1 MKKFKYAFL
10 ISVTTI
16 SFICAII
23 SCYGAF
29 SLDKNVEIRLVQYF
43 AAIGALNEASLK
55 YIQQILPNYT
65 TVFAIIFALMLVA
78 FLFSIIVLIL
88 SLKKERPVQ
97 EWLNAHRAT
106 KEQKAKERKAER
118 ISELE
123 KELNELKKGG
133 E

>member
-1 MKKFKYAFL
+1 MKKLKYTFL
-10 ISVTTI
+10 ISITTI

-29 SLDKNVEIRLVQYF
+29 SLDKNIEIRLVQYF
-43 AAIGALNEASLK
+43 AAVGALNEASLK
-55 YIQQILPNYT
+55 YIQQILPHYT
-65 TVFAIIFALMLVA
+65 TTFAIIFALMLTA
-78 FLFSIIVLIL
+78 FLFSIILLIL

-97 EWLNAHRAT
+97 EWINARKLT